1 MVRAGEKRPVYSWF
15 DRKKGQLKLYIAVES
30 RATRA
35 RFGKSTYR
43 GGNLSTRCTTRVKIL
58 FKILFKIEMKYYV
71 II

>member
-43 GGNLSTRCTTRVKIL
+43 GGNLLTRTTRV
-58 FKILFKIEMKYYV
+58 KILFKIEMKYYV
-71 II
+71 I

>member
-43 GGNLSTRCTTRVKIL
+43 GGNLLTRVKIL

-71 II
+71 I